1 MAIKQTQEPSGLSL
15 NESNLINNTTV
26 MGILQFVS
34 LNHTQT
40 GKRKARLVKLVQ
52 PPVMW
57 QLF

>member
-26 MGILQFVS
+26 MGILQFLS

-52 PPVMW
+52 PPVM
-57 QLF
+57 